1 MTNLRTLEDS
11 YTPVVE
17 GSTSNAK
24 VLVVGGMGGSAFP
37 AFVLRSLEANAYVIA
52 HQDYGMPRHI
62 PEGAQYIAVSYS
74 GDTEETLSFAQTVLS
89 EGLPLSVVTSG
100 GKLLALAREYHLP
113 YVRVPEGVVPREA
126 ILMLSRALLALVGQE
141 HLFTLKEE
149 IAYASAEE
157 EGETLSNVL
166 KDATPVF
173 YSSTRNEVL
182 ARFGKIMMNETAKV
196 PAFWNVF
203 PELNHNELQG
213 YAGEDTDALGAVF
226 LMDASDSERVRLRME
241 HTEAL
246 LRKKG
251 VRTVRVLLPSSS
263 RAEAFLYGRWLLRH
277 TARLLAKAYD
287 VDPDKTPLIDAFKRE
302 L

>member
-1 MTNLRTLEDS
+1 MTNPRTLEDS

-37 AFVLRSLEANAYVIA
+37 AFVLRLLEANAYVIA

-62 PEGAQYIAVSYS
+62 PEDAQYIAVSYS

-100 GKLLALAREYHLP
+100 GKLLALAKEHHVP
-113 YVRVPEGVVPREA
+113 YVCVPTDVVPREA
-126 ILMLSRALLALVGQE
+126 ILMLSKALLALVGQE
-141 HLFTLKEE
+141 HLLDTKEE
-149 IAYASAEE
+149 ISYASAEE

-213 YAGEDTDALGAVF
+213 YAGGDTDALVAVF

-251 VRTVRVLLPSSS
+251 VRTVRVLLPATS
-263 RAEAFLYGRWLLRH
+263 RAETFLYGRWLLRH
-277 TARLLAKAYD
+277 TARLLANAYD
-287 VDPDKTPLIDAFKRE
+287 VDPDETPLIDAFKRE